1 MALFNNENDPGVYT
15 PSAREIYYNQI
26 NPQASSLTSNIQ
38 FRVQSNEVQQIVPL
52 QSYFTIE
59 LDIDDANFPDM
70 TTNSKGNDAIPNNTN
85 APPSGAGGTGT
96 LAYDDTEGVKQ
107 TLANESVTNTAGT
120 NVNVLKQSEAAVVPG
135 NLTNFLDEH
144 LNEYFHHNFFSR
156 VNVSMNGVRVSSL
169 DQPTAYVHA
178 YCDAVC
184 NPTSS
189 ETSEDVF
196 NKAPMTLQ
204 TGSTK
209 KKKVVLCYRPHMSFF
224 DLPYAVVAG
233 DFVVQFVP
241 KASSEFASQ
250 TFSVPNL
257 RRAPVGQ
264 SNLGESY
271 MAYDACKTT
280 ATGAAGGFTSNIKKN
295 ANDTLQFTS
304 GYPDAQV
311 TVGRMGVFGDG
322 QSNSMEKPM
331 ARYTGANTMLDSAI
345 TTFGLAGGEAQ
356 GFSPDATT
364 DGLTFADV
372 VNPVFTITGMQFFCA
387 FATPQV
393 PMPLPPLLRHQLSTP
408 NIQFIPL
415 LTNTNLNQT
424 LTIPSSTYYIQVY
437 AFDNSSSFRRARGPL
452 RFDQSR
458 IDEITLRIAGG
469 TYPSLPYTS
478 LSDITS
484 SDLTRAYTDSIS
496 SRMRLDKDSAY
507 PKTLR
512 EWALKPIISH
522 QIYRAQNNTDQTLQV
537 QCKRSEYNANVM
549 QNHQLCIVSY
559 SHEVLGL
566 SYDQNQLV
574 RVDVQSVL

>member
-59 LDIDDANFPDM
+59 LEIDEANFPSGVNP
-70 TTNSKGNDAIPNNTN
+70 TTNASVPQVYNNELGSAAALSQDPNTLVI
-85 APPSGAGGTGT
+85 SESEGT
-96 LAYDDTEGVKQ
+96 
-107 TLANESVTNTAGT
+107 S
-120 NVNVLKQSEAAVVPG
+120 PG

-204 TGSTK
+204 TGRTK
-209 KKKVVLCYRPHMSFF
+209 KKKVTLCYRPHMSFF

-241 KASSEFASQ
+241 KDASEFAAQ
-250 TFSVPNL
+250 TFSVPQL
-257 RRAPVGQ
+257 SAAPVGP
-264 SNLGESY
+264 SSMGVSY
-271 MAYDACKTT
+271 MAYDACVNTT
-280 ATGAAGGFTSNIKKN
+280 TDAGVFTENIEES
-295 ANDTLQFTS
+295 ANCSLQFS
-304 GYPDAQV
+304 GGYPDAA
-311 TVGRMGVFGDG
+311 TSVGLRGGFPLVNETDG
-322 QSNSMEKPM
+322 TTHLARLNKPV
-331 ARYTGANTMLDSAI
+331 AIYTGHPTMLDTAI
-345 TTFGLAGGEAQ
+345 TTASQAGGGALASL
-356 GFSPDATT
+356 GIADDNA
-364 DGLTFADV
+364 LAFAKTM
-372 VNPVFTITGMQFFCA
+372 NPVFAITGMQFFCA

-408 NIQFIPL
+408 NIQFVPL
-415 LTNTNLNQT
+415 LTGTSLNTT
-424 LTIPSSTYYIQVY
+424 LTIPSSTYYIQVF
-437 AFDNSSSFRRARGPL
+437 AFDNASSFRRARGPI
-452 RFDQSR
+452 RFDQSD
-458 IDEITLRIAGG
+458 ISEITLRIAGG
-469 TYPSLPYTS
+469 TYPSLPYTNLNS
-478 LSDITS
+478 LDHT
-484 SDLTRAYTDSIS
+484 DLTRAYTDSIS

-512 EWALKPIISH
+512 EWVQKPIISH

-537 QCKRSEYNANVM
+537 QCKRGKYIEATM
-549 QNHQLCIVSY
+549 RDHQLCIVSY

>member
-59 LDIDDANFPDM
+59 LEIDDVNFPSDGGVQQEYFNDTATPAVLTGSCD
-70 TTNSKGNDAIPNNTN
+70 TTTSNGSQAVTFSK
-85 APPSGAGGTGT
+85 
-96 LAYDDTEGVKQ
+96 
-107 TLANESVTNTAGT
+107 TAG
-120 NVNVLKQSEAAVVPG
+120 NQPG
-135 NLTNFLDEH
+135 NSTNFLDEH

-169 DQPTAYVHA
+169 DQPTAYLHA

-204 TGSTK
+204 TGQTK
-209 KKKVVLCYRPHMSFF
+209 KKRVTLCYRPHMSFF

-241 KASSEFASQ
+241 KDNTEFAAQ

-257 RRAPVGQ
+257 HEAPVGP
-264 SNLGESY
+264 SSMGVSY
-271 MAYDACKTT
+271 MAYDACQL
-280 ATGAAGGFTSNIKKN
+280 ATPAGTFTSNIKQSANNTLQFSGGYPDAQTSVGAAGGFPNMELNISQLSPHHASLNKPRATYLKH
-295 ANDTLQFTS
+295 
-304 GYPDAQV
+304 
-311 TVGRMGVFGDG
+311 
-322 QSNSMEKPM
+322 NSM
-331 ARYTGANTMLDSAI
+331 LDTAI
-345 TTFGLAGGEAQ
+345 TTAAQAGFDGTDDTLGFG
-356 GFSPDATT
+356 TN
-364 DGLTFADV
+364 ADV
-372 VNPVFTITGMQFFCA
+372 ALAKTMNPLFQITGMHFYCA

-408 NIQFIPL
+408 NIQFVPL
-415 LTNTNLNQT
+415 QGSTALNET

-437 AFDNSSSFRRARGPL
+437 AFDNASSFRRARGPL
-452 RFDQSR
+452 RFDQSA
-458 IDEITLRIAGG
+458 ISEITLRIAGG

-478 LSDITS
+478 LDSVDST
-484 SDLTRAYTDSIS
+484 DLTRAYTDSIS

-512 EWALKPIISH
+512 EWVQKPIISH
-522 QIYRAQNNTDQTLQV
+522 QIYRAQNNTDQTLQI
-537 QCKRSEYNANVM
+537 QLKRSNYFANTM
-549 QNHQLCIVSY
+549 SQHQLCVVSY

>member
-59 LDIDDANFPDM
+59 LEIDDVNFPNPTGTVPQVYD
-70 TTNSKGNDAIPNNTN
+70 NSTAVAPNVSGTVVDAANVT
-85 APPSGAGGTGT
+85 AAGGVK
-96 LAYDDTEGVKQ
+96 LATSG
-107 TLANESVTNTAGT
+107 G
-120 NVNVLKQSEAAVVPG
+120 VVPG
-135 NLTNFLDEH
+135 NATNFLDEH

-169 DQPTAYVHA
+169 DQPTAYLHA

-204 TGSTK
+204 TGQTK
-209 KKKVVLCYRPHMSFF
+209 KKKVTLCYRPHMSFF

-241 KASSEFASQ
+241 KDSSEFAAQ

-257 RRAPVGQ
+257 AHAPVGA
-264 SNLGESY
+264 SSMGGSY
-271 MAYDACKTT
+271 MTYDACVNSMSTGNF
-280 ATGAAGGFTSNIKKN
+280 ATNIGES
-295 ANDTLQFTS
+295 ANNTLQFVG
-304 GYPDAQV
+304 GYPDAQ
-311 TVGRMGVFGDG
+311 TSAGGAGGFP
-322 QSNSMEKPM
+322 NMEALPLSFPHPTSQNKPR
-331 ARYTGANTMLDSAI
+331 AKYTGHNTMLDTAI
-345 TTFGLAGGEAQ
+345 NTALEAGQVTINVDVGGTPTPTNFGTL
-356 GFSPDATT
+356 GFSSDDQIATAKT
-364 DGLTFADV
+364 M
-372 VNPVFTITGMQFFCA
+372 NPIFNITGMQFFCA

-408 NIQFIPL
+408 NIQFVPL
-415 LTNTNLNQT
+415 EASQSVNQT

-437 AFDNSSSFRRARGPL
+437 AFDNASSFRRARGPL
-452 RFDQSR
+452 RFDQSA
-458 IDEITLRIAGG
+458 ISEITLRIAGG
-469 TYPSLPYTS
+469 TYPSLPYTNLDS
-478 LSDITS
+478 VHST
-484 SDLTRAYTDSIS
+484 DLTRAYTDSIS

-512 EWALKPIISH
+512 EWVQKPIISH
-522 QIYRAQNNTDQTLQV
+522 QIYRAQNNTDQTLQI
-537 QCKRSEYNANVM
+537 QLKRSNYFESTM
-549 QNHQLCIVSY
+549 RQHQLCVVCY

>member
-59 LDIDDANFPDM
+59 LEIDEANFP
-70 TTNSKGNDAIPNNTN
+70 
-85 APPSGAGGTGT
+85 
-96 LAYDDTEGVKQ
+96 
-107 TLANESVTNTAGT
+107 AGT
-120 NVNVLKQSEAAVVPG
+120 NPGTGNPIPQLYNDEEGTASVLVQDGTTKNITNQEGTTPG

-156 VNVSMNGVRVSSL
+156 VNVSMNGVRVSAL
-169 DQPTAYVHA
+169 DQPTAYIHA

-204 TGSTK
+204 TGRTK
-209 KKKVVLCYRPHMSFF
+209 KKKVTLCYRPHMSFF
-224 DLPYAVVAG
+224 DLPYAIVAG
-233 DFVVQFVP
+233 DFEVQFVP
-241 KASSEFASQ
+241 KDASEYAAQ
-250 TFSVPNL
+250 TFSVPQL
-257 RRAPVGQ
+257 SAAPVGP
-264 SNLGESY
+264 SCMGVSY
-271 MAYDACKTT
+271 MGYDACINTT
-280 ATGAAGGFTSNIKKN
+280 SDAGVFGNNITES
-295 ANDTLQFTS
+295 ANCSLQFS
-304 GYPDAQV
+304 GGYPDAAT
-311 TVGRMGVFGDG
+311 TVGLRGGNPLVNESDG
-322 QSNSMEKPM
+322 ATHESRLNKPV
-331 ARYTGANTMLDSAI
+331 AKYLVRATMLDTAI
-345 TTFGLAGGEAQ
+345 TTAAQAGGEGGVGILDISDDTAL
-356 GFSPDATT
+356 AEAKTM
-364 DGLTFADV
+364 
-372 VNPVFTITGMQFFCA
+372 NPVFAITGMQFFCA

-408 NIQFIPL
+408 NIQFVPL
-415 LTNTNLNQT
+415 LTGTSLNQT

-452 RFDQSR
+452 RFDQSD
-458 IDEITLRIAGG
+458 ISEITLRVAGG

-478 LSDITS
+478 LNSIEST
-484 SDLTRAYTDSIS
+484 DLTRAYTDSIS

-512 EWALKPIISH
+512 EWVLKPIISH
-522 QIYRAQNNTDQTLQV
+522 QIYRAQNNTDQTLQI
-537 QCKRSEYNANVM
+537 QCKRGKYIEATM
-549 QNHQLCIVSY
+549 QDHQLCVVSY